1 MAIKEILYADNAIL
15 RQKSKKVRNTS
26 ERSLQQ
32 LIDDLFD
39 TMYEGHGV
47 GLAAPQ
53 IGVPL
58 RVMVIDV
65 REDEPFALIN
75 PQVVK
80 RTGERI
86 LEEGCLSIPGWRG
99 EVKRSVTVTVKGLNR
114 EGKEIRIKADDN
126 LLAQALEH
134 EIDHL
139 DGILYID
146 HLTSPDKLWKI
157 PPEEEEADEE
167 DEEEER
173 RTRRAERAGE
183 RRERGERGAGWLQH
197 RRPLRLVKGFTGPRD
212 KHDL

>member
-1 MAIKEILYADNAIL
+1 MATKEILYADNAIL
-15 RQKSKKVRNTS
+15 RQKSMKVRNTS
-26 ERSLQQ
+26 EKSLQQ

-58 RVMVIDV
+58 RVLVIDV
-65 REDEPFALIN
+65 REDEPIALIN

-99 EVKRSVTVTVKGLNR
+99 EVKRSVAVTVKGLNR
-114 EGKEIRIKADDN
+114 EGKEIRIKADND

-157 PPEEEEADEE
+157 PPKEEADE
-167 DEEEER
+167 DEEE
-173 RTRRAERAGE
+173 AEEEDETSEESGE
-183 RRERGERGAGWLQH
+183 SEE
-197 RRPLRLVKGFTGPRD
+197 LVGSSTVG
-212 KHDL
+212 L

>member
-157 PPEEEEADEE
+157 PPKEEADEE
-167 DEEEER
+167 DETSEES
-173 RTRRAERAGE
+173 GE
-183 RRERGERGAGWLQH
+183 SEE
-197 RRPLRLVKGFTGPRD
+197 LVGSSTVG
-212 KHDL
+212 L

>member
-26 ERSLQQ
+26 EKSLQQ

-157 PPEEEEADEE
+157 PPKEEADEE
-167 DEEEER
+167 ESDEEDETSGE
-173 RTRRAERAGE
+173 RRAERARSWLAPAPPASKTGE
-183 RRERGERGAGWLQH
+183 GIYRAKRQ
-197 RRPLRLVKGFTGPRD
+197 T
-212 KHDL
+212 

>member
-99 EVKRSVTVTVKGLNR
+99 EVKRSVAVTVKGLNR
-114 EGKEIRIKADDN
+114 EGKEIRIKADND

-157 PPEEEEADEE
+157 PPKEEADEE
-167 DEEEER
+167 ESDEEDETSEES
-173 RTRRAERAGE
+173 GE
-183 RRERGERGAGWLQH
+183 SEE
-197 RRPLRLVKGFTGPRD
+197 LVGSSTVG
-212 KHDL
+212 L

>member
-1 MAIKEILYADNAIL
+1 MATREILYADNPIL
-15 RQKSKKVRNTS
+15 RQKSKKVRNINDK
-26 ERSLQQ
+26 SLQQ
-32 LIDDLFD
+32 LINDLFD

-53 IGVPL
+53 VGVLL
-58 RVMVIDV
+58 RVLVIDD
-65 REDEPFALIN
+65 REGEPIALIN

-99 EVKRSVTVTVKGLNR
+99 EVKRSVTVTVKGFNR
-114 EGKEIRIKADDN
+114 EGKEVRIKADDN

-139 DGILYID
+139 DGVLYID

-157 PPEEEEADEE
+157 QPEE
-167 DEEEER
+167 DEEED
-173 RTRRAERAGE
+173 GE
-183 RRERGERGAGWLQH
+183 ESEEA
-197 RRPLRLVKGFTGPRD
+197 LVASSAPG
-212 KHDL
+212 L

>member
-1 MAIKEILYADNAIL
+1 MATKEILYADNAIL
-15 RQKSKKVRNTS
+15 RQKSMKVRNTG
-26 ERSLQQ
+26 EKSLQQ

-58 RVMVIDV
+58 RVLVIDI
-65 REDEPFALIN
+65 REDEPIALIN

-99 EVKRSVTVTVKGLNR
+99 EVKRSVAVTVKGLNR
-114 EGKEIRIKADDN
+114 EGKEIRIKADND

-157 PPEEEEADEE
+157 PPKEEADEE
-167 DEEEER
+167 ESDEEDETSEES
-173 RTRRAERAGE
+173 GE
-183 RRERGERGAGWLQH
+183 SEE
-197 RRPLRLVKGFTGPRD
+197 LVGSSTAA
-212 KHDL
+212 L

>member
-1 MAIKEILYADNAIL
+1 MATKEILYADNAIL
-15 RQKSKKVRNTS
+15 RQKSMKVRNTG
-26 ERSLQQ
+26 EKSLQQ

-58 RVMVIDV
+58 RVLVIDI
-65 REDEPFALIN
+65 REDEPIALIN

-99 EVKRSVTVTVKGLNR
+99 EVKRSVAVTVKGLNR
-114 EGKEIRIKADDN
+114 EGKEIRIKADND

-157 PPEEEEADEE
+157 PPKEEADEE
-167 DEEEER
+167 DEEDETNEES
-173 RTRRAERAGE
+173 GE
-183 RRERGERGAGWLQH
+183 SEESEESEE
-197 RRPLRLVKGFTGPRD
+197 LVGSSTAA
-212 KHDL
+212 L

>member
-15 RQKSKKVRNTS
+15 RQKSMKVRNTS

-65 REDEPFALIN
+65 REDEPIALIN

-99 EVKRSVTVTVKGLNR
+99 EVKRSVAVTVKGLNR

-157 PPEEEEADEE
+157 PPKEEADEE
-167 DEEEER
+167 DEEDETNEESGESGESEELVGSS
-173 RTRRAERAGE
+173 TAG
-183 RRERGERGAGWLQH
+183 L
-197 RRPLRLVKGFTGPRD
+197 
-212 KHDL
+212 

>member
-15 RQKSKKVRNTS
+15 RQKSMKVRSTS
-26 ERSLQQ
+26 EKSLQQ

-58 RVMVIDV
+58 RVLVIDV
-65 REDEPFALIN
+65 REDEPIALIN

-99 EVKRSVTVTVKGLNR
+99 EVKRSVAVTVKGLNR
-114 EGKEIRIKADDN
+114 EGKEIRIKADND

-157 PPEEEEADEE
+157 PPKEEADEE
-167 DEEEER
+167 EAEEEDE
-173 RTRRAERAGE
+173 TSEESGE
-183 RRERGERGAGWLQH
+183 SEE
-197 RRPLRLVKGFTGPRD
+197 LVGSSTVG
-212 KHDL
+212 L